1 MNKYLLTYKNK
12 IDQVNSK
19 EFDCFS
25 LLELRQAINSFLSSN
40 CLYEDQIVN
49 IEFIEPEYD
58 WNINNIWAY
67 NVYFVFN

>member
-19 EFDCFS
+19 EFDCCS

-40 CLYEDQIVN
+40 CLYEDQIIN
-49 IEFIEPEYD
+49 IET
-58 WNINNIWAY
+58 INKKGGLNNDLII
-67 NVYFVFN
+67 

>member
-58 WNINNIWAY
+58 WNINNFWAY

>member
-12 IDQVNSK
+12 IDQVNCK

-58 WNINNIWAY
+58 
-67 NVYFVFN
+67 

>member
-40 CLYEDQIVN
+40 CLYEDQIIN
-49 IEFIEPEYD
+49 IETITKKGG
-58 WNINNIWAY
+58 
-67 NVYFVFN
+67 

>member
-12 IDQVNSK
+12 IDQINSK

-40 CLYEDQIVN
+40 CLYEDQIIN
-49 IEFIEPEYD
+49 IETITKKGG
-58 WNINNIWAY
+58 IK
-67 NVYFVFN
+67 

>member
-19 EFDCFS
+19 EFDCCS

-40 CLYEDQIVN
+40 CLYEDQIIN
-49 IEFIEPEYD
+49 IEVITR
-58 WNINNIWAY
+58 I
-67 NVYFVFN
+67 